1 LTKLESI
8 MGGNRKGAG
17 RPKVNDKKERLD
29 LWFKQSFI
37 NSKGGTKQAK
47 KYIYE
52 AITKIETQSE
62 NGNL

>member
-1 LTKLESI
+1 
-8 MGGNRKGAG
+8 MGGNRPGAG
-17 RPKVNDKKERLD
+17 RPKATDKKERLD

-37 NSKGGTKQAK
+37 NSKGGIKQAK

-52 AITKIETQSE
+52 AITKIQTQSE